1 MTMIFAA
8 ILAILMGIYEIRYAY
23 KYVEKENKSIRNV
36 FITMGIT
43 TIVLGF
49 IMIIINFT
57 TNA

>member
-1 MTMIFAA
+1 MIFAA